1 MPKQVIKSGS
11 RPPWV
16 GLSAAVWV
24 EIAAGNA
31 YNFPLYSHALK
42 SVLGYNQQQLTML
55 GVANDVGES
64 VALLPGYACSKLQ
77 PWMVL
82 FVGACACFF
91 GYGLIW
97 LSVTQTLPA
106 LPFWLLWIAL
116 IVATNSNAWFGT
128 AVLVTNMKNFPLSR
142 GTVAGILKGYA
153 AIGGAVYT
161 VIYNVFLDQSPPR
174 LLLFLALGIPVLCF
188 AMMYLIRPC
197 APASG
202 EDSSEHVHFIFTQ
215 AMAVLAAVLVL
226 TITVVGHVV
235 SVRRSVS
242 YALVGLVV
250 VLLLS
255 PLAIPVKMTFFRKKS
270 TKKQERGE
278 IDATTSPLLRPSS
291 SLGSFIEMEDDDA
304 SDVQTLLAEGGGTVE
319 KERRPRRGE
328 DFRLREAFVKADF
341 WLLWFVYFLGVGS
354 GVTVLNNLAQV
365 GIAVGID
372 NTTVL
377 LCLFSFFNFV
387 GRLSS
392 GAISEHFVKS
402 RAMPRTVWMTLAQI
416 LMVIAFVLYAL
427 SSSATL
433 YPATALLGTCYGFQY
448 SLMVPTASE
457 LFGLEHFGII
467 YSVMILGNPVG
478 AVFFSGLL
486 AGHLYDAEA
495 IRQGSST
502 CYGPEC
508 FRLTFVILACVCGV
522 AAILGVVLTVRIRP
536 VYRSLYGARSSRLSQ
551 E

>member
-1 MPKQVIKSGS
+1 M
-11 RPPWV
+11 
-16 GLSAAVWV
+16 
-24 EIAAGNA
+24 
-31 YNFPLYSHALK
+31 
-42 SVLGYNQQQLTML
+42 
-55 GVANDVGES
+55 
-64 VALLPGYACSKLQ
+64 
-77 PWMVL
+77 
-82 FVGACACFF
+82 
-91 GYGLIW
+91 
-97 LSVTQTLPA
+97 
-106 LPFWLLWIAL
+106 
-116 IVATNSNAWFGT
+116 ATNSNAWFGT

-161 VIYNVFLDQSPPR
+161 VIYNVFLDQSSPR

-202 EDSSEHVHFIFTQ
+202 EDSSEHVHFLFTQ
-215 AMAVLAAVLVL
+215 SMAVLAAVLVL
-226 TITVVGHVV
+226 TITVVGHVSSV
-235 SVRRSVS
+235 SSSVS
-242 YALVGLVV
+242 YTLVGVVV

-255 PLAIPVKMTFFRKKS
+255 PLAIPVKMTFFRIKSAKKPNPVAEGLD
-270 TKKQERGE
+270 QERGE
-278 IDATTSPLLRPSS
+278 IDTTSPLLKPSS

-304 SDVQTLLAEGGGTVE
+304 SDVQTLLAEGGGTVD

-328 DFRLREAFVKADF
+328 DFRLREAFIKADF
-341 WLLWFVYFLGVGS
+341 WLLWFLYFLGVGS

-416 LMVIAFVLYAL
+416 LMVIAFLLYAL
-427 SSSATL
+427 SSPATL

-467 YSVMILGNPVG
+467 YSFMILGNPVG

-508 FRLTFVILACVCGV
+508 FRLTFVILACLCGV
-522 AAILGVVLTVRIRP
+522 AAILGVILTVRIRP
-536 VYRSLYGARSSRLSQ
+536 VYRSLYGARSSRLPQ